1 MTDLE
6 KVLDIAGGEIDSF
19 FLLKMDIF
27 EKNYRDFL
35 NAFRKYWENTVV
47 AYSFKTNYI
56 PDLCK
61 RILELGGSAEV
72 VSDMELSL
80 AEQVGFKGRDI
91 YFNGP
96 YKQGSVIERFLLNEG
111 NLNVDSNCELR
122 KVIAIAEQH
131 PKKQFRIALRC
142 ALDIGQEKPSRFGFD
157 IHEMNKAIQTVD
169 GISNLEVVGIHT
181 HLPFRSIES
190 FSKRL
195 TVLRHLL
202 NKYSKKESLQYLSIG
217 GGYMGPMADAFA
229 WSVSGNHHA
238 PSFEDYARII
248 GHGLATCLDEL
259 QIRPKLILEPG
270 SALVANAMSF
280 FARVESIKTVKGKT
294 YITVVASTFNMNPTV
309 RGINRPIDIHNRGS
323 EPCVHLSNA
332 DIVGFTCIEGD
343 CLFHGYE
350 GDIAVG
356 DFVEFHNIGSYSV
369 TMNPAFIRPLP
380 AIINKASGL
389 YTICKYQDEPTDVFA
404 RYTLFQ

>member
-80 AEQVGFKGRDI
+80 AEQVGFRGQDI

-96 YKQGSVIERFLLNEG
+96 YKQGGIIERFLLNDG

-122 KVIAIAEQH
+122 KVISIAEQN

-157 IHEMNKAIQTVD
+157 IHEMNKAIQIVD

-229 WSVSGNHHA
+229 WGVSGNHHA
-238 PSFEDYARII
+238 PSFEDYAKII
-248 GHGLATCLDEL
+248 GHGLATCLSEL

-280 FARVESIKTVKGKT
+280 FAKIESIKAVKGKT

-309 RGINRPIDIHNRGS
+309 KGINRPIDIHSRGI
-323 EPCVHLSNA
+323 EPCVHVSNA
-332 DIVGFTCIEGD
+332 DMVGFTCIEGD

-356 DFVEFHNIGSYSV
+356 DFVEFHNIGSYSI

-380 AIINKASGL
+380 AIINKAGGL
-389 YTICKYQDEPTDVFA
+389 YTLCKHQDEPKDVFA
-404 RYTLFQ
+404 RYILFE